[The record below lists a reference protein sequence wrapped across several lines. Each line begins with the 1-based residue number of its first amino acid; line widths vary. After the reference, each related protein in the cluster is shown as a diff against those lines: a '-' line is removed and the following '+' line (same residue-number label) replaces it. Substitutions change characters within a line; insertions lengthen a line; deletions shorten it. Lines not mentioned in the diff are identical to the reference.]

1 MTAPSVDTTVRV
13 RYAETDAQGVVYH
26 SNYLV
31 YFEVGRGAFLRDLG
45 LDYRAMEEGG
55 HYIVVVEANVRYT
68 ASARYDDELVITT
81 TLAELR
87 NRSLIF
93 DYTVRRGEVKVAE
106 GRTAHVCV
114 DDAGKPVRLPDALRA
129 RLAGSAAA
137 GLESAAA
144 DLDTER

>member
-1 MTAPSVDTTVRV
+1 MTALSVDTTVRV

-31 YFEVGRGAFLRDLG
+31 YFEVGRGAFLRELG

-55 HYIVVVEANVRYT
+55 HFIVVVEANTRYL
-68 ASARYDDELVITT
+68 APARYDDELLITT

-93 DYTVRRGEVKVAE
+93 IYTARRGDVLVAE

-114 DDAGKPVRLPDALRA
+114 DTSGKAVRLPDALRA
-129 RLAGSAAA
+129 RLA
-137 GLESAAA
+137 LE
-144 DLDTER
+144 ER

>member
-1 MTAPSVDTTVRV
+1 MTALSVDTTVRV

-55 HYIVVVEANVRYT
+55 HFIVVVEANVRY
-68 ASARYDDELVITT
+68 AAPARYDDELVITT
-81 TLAELR
+81 TLGELR

-93 DYTVRRGEVKVAE
+93 SYTAKRGDMLVAE

-114 DDAGKPVRLPDALRA
+114 DASGKAVRLPDSLRA
-129 RLAGSAAA
+129 RLAA
-137 GLESAAA
+137 GAAA
-144 DLDTER
+144 DLHQER